1 MSSTHFTVKC
11 KAEIVLMR
19 FKNFDFRYKEDGEA
33 LLILL
38 PSEEQG
44 MVQQLLQKK
53 VPVKE
58 IK

>member
-1 MSSTHFTVKC
+1 MHLKIF
-11 KAEIVLMR
+11 IL
-19 FKNFDFRYKEDGEA
+19 FRYKEDGEA

>member
-11 KAEIVLMR
+11 KAKIVLIHLKI
-19 FKNFDFRYKEDGEA
+19 FAFRYKEDGEA